1 MRHILFIIF
10 GLLICY
16 SQAVSSKQLVFEK
29 IKQGQQTQFNYVWLN
44 HQQQQ
49 LQLNF
54 SLHNKQLFG
63 LFRKFK
69 LYQPHLA
76 QRYVYVSM
84 QKALAK
90 WPNKKQRVQL
100 ISRPNDIKIV
110 AYGNQDEQPH
120 ELMQHL
126 LQIQYQAQQTYLE
139 QNTYSQMTNAFG
151 SNVVKPDHMRIAKES
166 LEFVAPIVAQI
177 PQELSGYITRDSI
190 NYLLSWLQS
199 IPYSAL
205 ESRSESM
212 GMGFNPPNK
221 LLFENQGDCDSKSTL
236 FAAIMRAFVPNLG
249 IVIVYLPNHALVGLQ
264 IPYSQADEYI
274 ELDGNYYVLAEPTGP
289 AVLPLAEIGA
299 ESKRAIDSG
308 SFSAESM
315 P

>member
-1 MRHILFIIF
+1 M
-10 GLLICY
+10 
-16 SQAVSSKQLVFEK
+16 AFEK
-29 IKQGQQTQFNYVWLN
+29 LKQGQQTQFNYVWLN
-44 HQQQQ
+44 HQQQK
-49 LQLNF
+49 LQLSFALDNR
-54 SLHNKQLFG
+54 QLFG

-84 QKALAK
+84 QKALVS
-90 WPNKKQRVQL
+90 WPNKKQRVKL

-110 AYGNQDEQPH
+110 AYGSQDEQPH

-151 SNVVKPDHMRIAKES
+151 NQVIKPDHMRIAKES
-166 LEFVAPIVAQI
+166 LEFVQPIVEQV

-190 NYLLSWLQS
+190 NFLLSWLQS

-212 GMGFNPPNK
+212 GLGFNPPNK

-249 IVIVYLPNHALVGLQ
+249 IVMVYLPNHALVGLQ

-289 AVLPLAEIGA
+289 AVLPLAEIGV
-299 ESKRAIDSG
+299 ESKRAIDAG

>member
-1 MRHILFIIF
+1 MRHIILILIIWLF
-10 GLLICY
+10 CY
-16 SQAVSSKQLVFEK
+16 SHSVSSKQLLFEK
-29 IKQGQQTQFNYVWLN
+29 QKVNKQTQFRYLWLN

-49 LQLNF
+49 HQLNF
-54 SLHNKQLFG
+54 ALNNKQLFG

-76 QRYVYVSM
+76 QRYVYISM
-84 QKALAK
+84 QKALAA
-90 WPNKKQRVQL
+90 WPNKRERVKL
-100 ISRPNDIKIV
+100 ISRPNDIKIL
-110 AYGNQDEQPH
+110 AYGSEDKQPI
-120 ELMQHL
+120 ELMRHL
-126 LQIQYQAQQTYLE
+126 LQTQHQAQQSYLAK
-139 QNTYSQMTNAFG
+139 NTYSQMTNAFG
-151 SNVVKPDHMRIAKES
+151 SQVIKPDHMRIALES
-166 LEFVAPIVAQI
+166 LEFVQPIVEQI
-177 PQELSGYITRDSI
+177 PVEQSGYITRESI
-190 NYLLSWLQS
+190 NYLLSWIQS

-212 GMGFNPPNK
+212 GLGFNPPNK

-249 IVIVYLPNHALVGLQ
+249 IVMVYLPNHALVGLQ

-299 ESKRAIDSG
+299 ESKRAIDAG
-308 SFSAESM
+308 SFTAESM